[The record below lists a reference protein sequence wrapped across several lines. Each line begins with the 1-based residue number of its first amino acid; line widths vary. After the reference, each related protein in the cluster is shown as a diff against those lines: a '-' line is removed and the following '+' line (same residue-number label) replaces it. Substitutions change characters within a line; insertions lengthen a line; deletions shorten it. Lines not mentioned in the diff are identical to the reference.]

1 MTAIIYDSKT
11 WSTYVSPIFA
21 INNKKTE
28 VVVFNSD
35 RSGVKRVN
43 RWTNAYVLSAD
54 DFTCRSG
61 KWRGYDWVVENEK
74 LFRAMK
80 YRKTAS
86 LEDFP
91 EFRDYAEEIIL
102 PEWFEI
108 TDDASISV
116 FMETA
121 GIFHDAEVKSVER
134 EGDTVTARIKSDF
147 DCYFNMKFLEIDGD
161 CNFEDHLAIDT
172 AEIEFKDGN
181 YYFLADN
188 YNGKCSEIKCKKILW
203 NLEIITKPYL
213 RLHRNYPDISAL
225 CEDIIDEEPCARVED
240 GKMIVETELGVLS
253 VESKNDG
260 YAVYF
265 NGKLEAESVED
276 QDIYD
281 LLVDDYIYG
290 VGEMPEVLWEFAHG
304 RMFSLLCGLKHIL
317 FSAFFLSF
325 CILLIATAESVG
337 QVIIPAMFCSIAFL
351 VFVMI
356 LIGVLQE
363 KIEYKIYKGSV
374 SISRIGEIDGYPFK
388 TIDKVEL
395 KRSRIFKNRGTV
407 IFTVGGKKHYLRFVI
422 GADEAYGIIRERM
435 DENNQP

>member
-21 INNKKTE
+21 INNKNAE

-43 RWTNAYVLSAD
+43 RWSNAYVLSAD
-54 DFTCRSG
+54 DFHCQSG

-91 EFRDYAEEIIL
+91 EFCDYAEEIIL

-108 TDDASISV
+108 TDKASITS

-121 GIFHDAEVKSVER
+121 GIFHDAEVKSAECD
-134 EGDTVTARIKSDF
+134 GDTITARIKSDL
-147 DCYFNMKFLEIDGD
+147 DCYFNMKFLQIDGD
-161 CNFEDHLAIDT
+161 CNLENHFAIDT
-172 AEIEFKDGN
+172 AEIELKDGY

-188 YNGKCSEIKCKKILW
+188 YDGKCSEIKCQKILW
-203 NLEIITKPYL
+203 NLDIITKPYL
-213 RLHRNYPDISAL
+213 RMHRNYPDISAL
-225 CEDIIDEEPCARVED
+225 CEDIIDEEPTTRVED
-240 GKMIVETELGVLS
+240 GKLIVETELGILS
-253 VESKNDG
+253 VESKYDG

-265 NGKLEAESVED
+265 DGKLEAESVED

-281 LLVDDYIYG
+281 LLIDDYISG
-290 VGEMPEVLWEFAHG
+290 VGEMPETIWEFSHG
-304 RMFSLLCGLKHIL
+304 RMFSLLHGLKHIF

-325 CILLIATAESVG
+325 CILLLATAESFG
-337 QVIIPAMFCSIAFL
+337 QVIIPAILCGLAFW

-356 LIGVLQE
+356 LFGVHQE
-363 KIEYKIYKGSV
+363 KIEYKIFEGAV
-374 SISRIGEIDGYPFK
+374 SISGIGEIKGFPFK
-388 TIDKVEL
+388 IIDKVEL

-407 IFTVGGKKHYLRFVI
+407 KFTVDGKNHYLRFVI
-422 GADEAYGIIRERM
+422 GADEAYEIIRERI
-435 DENNQP
+435 NN

>member
-11 WSTYVSPIFA
+11 FGTYVSPIFA
-21 INNKKTE
+21 INTKNAE

-35 RSGVKRVN
+35 RSGVKRVD
-43 RWTNAYVLSAD
+43 RWSNAYVLSAD
-54 DFTCRSG
+54 NFDCQSG
-61 KWRGYDWVVENEK
+61 KWRGYEWVVENEK
-74 LFRAMK
+74 LFHAMK

-91 EFRDYAEEIIL
+91 EFKDYAEEIIL

-121 GIFHDAEVKSVER
+121 GIFHDATVKSAER
-134 EGDTVTARIKSDF
+134 DGDAITARIKSDF

-161 CNFEDHLAIDT
+161 VNLENHLMIDT
-172 AEIEFKDGN
+172 AEIELKDGY

-188 YNGKCSEIKCKKILW
+188 YDGKCSEIKCKKILW
-203 NLEIITKPYL
+203 NIGIITKPYL

-225 CEDIIDEEPCARVED
+225 CEDIIDEEPTTRVED
-240 GKMIVETELGVLS
+240 GKMIVETELGILT
-253 VESKNDG
+253 VESKYDG

-265 NGKLEAESVED
+265 NGKLEAKSVED

-281 LLVDDYIYG
+281 LLVDDYISG
-290 VGEMPEVLWEFAHG
+290 VGEMPETLWEFSHG
-304 RMFSLLCGLKHIL
+304 RMFSLLHGLKHIL

-325 CILLIATAESVG
+325 CILLLATAESFG
-337 QVIIPAMFCSIAFL
+337 QAIIPVMLCSVAFW

-356 LIGVLQE
+356 LFGVLQT
-363 KIEYKIYKGSV
+363 KIDYKIYEGSV
-374 SISRIGEIDGYPFK
+374 SISGFNEDKGYPFK

-407 IFTVGGKKHYLRFVI
+407 KFTVDGKNHYLRFVI
-422 GADEAYGIIRERM
+422 GADEAYRIIRERIT
-435 DENNQP
+435 